1 MRYTIHFFQHLKKL
15 LLEKRKKVYEV
26 STDLINDANL
36 KGSEFILTFLDK
48 ELRDFWKK
56 SDSIDWLE
64 NSQIAEA
71 EQKNRMT
78 KVKLI
83 VDKIIDKLAQY
94 ASETALDAELLKF
107 LSIIT

>member
-15 LLEKRKKVYEV
+15 LLDKRKKVYEI

-64 NSQIAEA
+64 NA
-71 EQKNRMT
+71 
-78 KVKLI
+78 
-83 VDKIIDKLAQY
+83 
-94 ASETALDAELLKF
+94 
-107 LSIIT
+107 

>member
-1 MRYTIHFFQHLKKL
+1 M
-15 LLEKRKKVYEV
+15 YEI

-64 NSQIAEA
+64 N
-71 EQKNRMT
+71 
-78 KVKLI
+78 
-83 VDKIIDKLAQY
+83 
-94 ASETALDAELLKF
+94 
-107 LSIIT
+107 